1 MQKIK
6 SLDRGSRNGLIL
18 SGSQEGEKAKCIAS
32 CGLHS
37 GRNQYISISFISFSD
52 EAVVFM
58 VVTSV
63 GSKDI

>member
-1 MQKIK
+1 MHCFMWFA
-6 SLDRGSRNGLIL
+6 LT
-18 SGSQEGEKAKCIAS
+18 
-32 CGLHS
+32 
-37 GRNQYISISFISFSD
+37 GRNQYTSISFISFSD